1 MNSPRSAC
9 AIPSRTA
16 ARKRHLPQADA
27 RPLLHQPF
35 GTDACV
41 GGDLRKL
48 RFLLGR
54 EMYFH
59 GFSASYSEARG
70 NRFGEKVSAEVEAF
84 EEIVPELGDA
94 G

>member
-1 MNSPRSAC
+1 MRYP
-9 AIPSRTA
+9 P
-16 ARKRHLPQADA
+16 ARRHERGIFLKQTQGGI
-27 RPLLHQPF
+27 LHQPF

-59 GFSASYSEARG
+59 GFSVSYSEARG